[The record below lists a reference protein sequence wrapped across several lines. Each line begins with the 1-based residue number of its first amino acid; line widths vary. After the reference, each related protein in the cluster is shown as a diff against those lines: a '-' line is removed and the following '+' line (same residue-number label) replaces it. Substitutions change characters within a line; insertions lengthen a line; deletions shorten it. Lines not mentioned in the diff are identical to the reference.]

1 MGWQV
6 QLPSPP
12 WHDREVLTADVSPQ
26 GCKNVHFRAINAV
39 QWMGGLGGGL
49 VKEHIALKL

>member
-1 MGWQV
+1 MDWQV

-39 QWMGGLGGGL
+39 QWMGGWGGL
-49 VKEHIALKL
+49 VKEHIALNL